1 MGELNINRYI
11 TCDNLKI
18 DFCPESHP
26 VDDDIQKIL
35 NEMISEFSIN
45 DMPINVDFRKLV
57 SWLKAGD
64 QLTHQIHPYPAK
76 LLPHIIYFFLKAH
89 SNLKHKIVLDP
100 FCGSGTVALEA
111 SIQGFLPLVADANPF
126 ALLLAKVKTTP
137 YSVKKLTETAEN
149 ILIKAKKYRTAPP
162 IDVVNQH
169 LWYSP
174 EHKKKLEIILRAI
187 NEIEVTDEKD
197 FFKICFSSLAKK
209 ISYADPAISVP
220 VRLKTK
226 ESFSDATND
235 RIQKRLDW
243 IKGLNVIDEFRSVVN
258 SNIERIKQTNEK
270 YPERVV
276 AKNVGNDARNIF
288 TNSDLTTQMPD
299 NSIPLIIT
307 SPPYGSAQKYI
318 RSSSL
323 SLNWLSFVPP
333 KGLRSLEEK
342 SIGREHLITELLCL
356 EEGNLPT
363 TYNNLIERIAK
374 TNNSRARIT
383 QKYLIEMEQV
393 AKELSRI
400 IAPSGRIILI
410 LGNNQVCGETLRNDE
425 FMTYCF
431 KKYGLS
437 LKLILV
443 DDIKSRGLMTKRN
456 RTASIISRETVLIF
470 EKPT

>member
-1 MGELNINRYI
+1 MGELNIKRYM
-11 TCDNLKI
+11 TAEEYEI
-18 DFCPESHP
+18 DILQDSPPKDEY
-26 VDDDIQKIL
+26 VQRIL
-35 NEMISEFSIN
+35 NKMILEYSIHRN
-45 DMPINVDFRKLV
+45 AINVDFRKLV
-57 SWLKAGD
+57 YWLKAGD

-76 LLPHIIYFFLKAH
+76 LLPHIIHFFLKAH
-89 SNLKHKIVLDP
+89 SNFKHKIVLDP

-111 SIQGFLPLVADANPF
+111 SIQGFVPLVADANPF
-126 ALLLAKVKTTP
+126 ALLVAKVKTTP
-137 YSVKKLTETAEN
+137 YSVKQLTETAEN
-149 ILIKAKKYRTAPP
+149 ILSKAKKYKKAPP
-162 IDVVNQH
+162 IEVINHH

-197 FFKICFSSLAKK
+197 FFKVCFSSLAKK

-220 VRLKTK
+220 VRLKAK
-226 ESFSDATND
+226 DSFSDITNE

-243 IKGLNVIDEFRSVVN
+243 IKNLNVIDEFHNVVN
-258 SNIERIKQTNEK
+258 SNIERVRQTNEQ
-270 YPERVV
+270 YPQRVV
-276 AKNVGNDARNIF
+276 AKKVGIDARNIF
-288 TNSDLTTQMPD
+288 TNSDLITQMPD
-299 NSIPLIIT
+299 NSVPLIIT

-323 SLNWLSFVPP
+323 SLNWLGFVPP

-342 SIGREHLITELLCL
+342 SIGREHLITEPLCL
-356 EEGNLPT
+356 KAGDLPEN
-363 TYNNLIERIAK
+363 YNHLIERIAK
-374 TNNSRARIT
+374 INKRRARIT

-400 IAPSGRIILI
+400 LAPNGRIIFV

-425 FMTYCF
+425 FMAQCF
-431 KKYGLS
+431 NKYGLKT
-437 LKLILV
+437 KLILI

-470 EKPT
+470 EKTK

>member
-1 MGELNINRYI
+1 MGELNINRYT

-18 DFCPESHP
+18 NFCPESHP
-26 VDDDIQKIL
+26 VDDDIQELL
-35 NEMISEFSIN
+35 NEMISEYSIN
-45 DMPINVDFRKLV
+45 NMPINVDFRKLV

-126 ALLLAKVKTTP
+126 ALLIAKVKTTP
-137 YSVKKLTETAEN
+137 YSIKHLIETAEN
-149 ILIKAKKYRTAPP
+149 ILIKAKKYRTAPSVD
-162 IDVVNQH
+162 IVNPH
-169 LWYSP
+169 LWYPP
-174 EHKKKLEIILRAI
+174 EHKKKLEILLRAI
-187 NEIEVTDEKD
+187 NEIEITDEKD

-226 ESFSDATND
+226 ESFSDATNE

-243 IKGLNVIDEFRSVVN
+243 IKSLSVIDEFHNIVN
-258 SNIERIKQTNEK
+258 SNIERIKQTNEQ
-270 YPERVV
+270 YPQRVV
-276 AKNVGNDARNIF
+276 AKNVGIDARNIF

-299 NSIPLIIT
+299 NSVPLIIT

-323 SLNWLSFVPP
+323 SLNWLGFVSP
-333 KGLRSLEEK
+333 KELRSLEEK
-342 SIGREHLITELLCL
+342 SIGREHLITEPLCL
-356 EEGNLPT
+356 KAGDLPEN
-363 TYNNLIERIAK
+363 YNNLIERIAK
-374 TNNSRARIT
+374 TNKSRARIT

-393 AKELSRI
+393 AQELSRI
-400 IAPSGRIILI
+400 LAPNGRIIFV

-431 KKYGLS
+431 KKYGLR
-437 LKLILV
+437 LKLVLI

-456 RTASIISRETVLIF
+456 RTASIISRETVLVF
-470 EKPT
+470 EK

>member
-11 TCDNLKI
+11 TCDDLKI
-18 DFCPESHP
+18 NFCQESHP
-26 VDDDIQKIL
+26 IDDDIQKIL
-35 NEMISEFSIN
+35 NGMIFEYSIN
-45 DMPINVDFRKLV
+45 NMPINVDFRKLV
-57 SWLKAGD
+57 YWLKAGD

-76 LLPHIIYFFLKAH
+76 LLPHIIHFFLKAH
-89 SNLKHKIVLDP
+89 SNFKHKIVLDP

-126 ALLLAKVKTTP
+126 ALLVAKVKTTP
-137 YSVKKLTETAEN
+137 YSVKQLTETAEK
-149 ILIKAKKYRTAPP
+149 ILIKAKKYKDAPT

-169 LWYSP
+169 LWYLP
-174 EHKKKLEIILRAI
+174 EHKKKLEIILRTI
-187 NEIEVTDEKD
+187 NEIKVIDEKD
-197 FFKICFSSLAKK
+197 FFKLCFSSLAKK

-226 ESFSDATND
+226 ESFSDTTNE
-235 RIQKRLDW
+235 RIQKRLNW
-243 IKGLNVIDEFRSVVN
+243 IKNLNVIDEFHSVVN
-258 SNIERIKQTNEK
+258 SNIERIKQTNEQ
-270 YPERVV
+270 YPRRVV
-276 AKNVGNDARNIF
+276 ANNVGIDARNIF
-288 TNSDLTTQMPD
+288 TNSDLSKQMPD

-323 SLNWLSFVPP
+323 SLNWLGFVPP

-342 SIGREHLITELLCL
+342 SIGREHLLTEPLCL
-356 EEGNLPT
+356 DEGDLPKD
-363 TYNNLIERIAK
+363 YKCLIERIAK
-374 TNNSRARIT
+374 TNKIRARIT

-400 IAPSGRIILI
+400 LAPNGRIIFV

-431 KKYGLS
+431 IKYGLT
-437 LKLILV
+437 LKLVLI

-456 RTASIISRETVLIF
+456 RTASIISRETVLVF
-470 EKPT
+470 EK

>member
-1 MGELNINRYI
+1 MDAIKYAEEKGVLFVISAGNEGKNVTDIPNFPMKFYMENGEKKFFSNMIVVGANSWMKKWSQEKDPENKNVKFDLSAPFSNFSKEAVDIFAPGVQINSTVPNNKYK
-11 TCDNLKI
+11 KI
-18 DFCPESHP
+18 DGTSMASPE
-26 VDDDIQKIL
+26 VTGIAAIL
-35 NEMISEFSIN
+35 KSYFPNLTAQQLKEVIISSA
-45 DMPINVDFRKLV
+45 R
-57 SWLKAGD
+57 
-64 QLTHQIHPYPAK
+64 QYPG
-76 LLPHIIYFFLKAH
+76 LM
-89 SNLKHKIVLDP
+89 V
-100 FCGSGTVALEA
+100 
-111 SIQGFLPLVADANPF
+111 
-126 ALLLAKVKTTP
+126 KVKDR
-137 YSVKKLTETAEN
+137 S
-149 ILIKAKKYRTAPP
+149 
-162 IDVVNQH
+162 
-169 LWYSP
+169 
-174 EHKKKLEIILRAI
+174 
-187 NEIEVTDEKD
+187 
-197 FFKICFSSLAKK
+197 
-209 ISYADPAISVP
+209 
-220 VRLKTK
+220 TK
-226 ESFSDATND
+226 ESFSNATND

-243 IKGLNVIDEFRSVVN
+243 IKDLNVIDEFRSVVN

-270 YPERVV
+270 YRERVV

-288 TNSDLTTQMPD
+288 TNSDLTTRMPD

-356 EEGNLPT
+356 EEGNLPK

-400 IAPSGRIILI
+400 IAPSGRIIFI

-431 KKYGLS
+431 KKYGLN

-443 DDIKSRGLMTKRN
+443 DDIKSRGLMIKRN

>member
-11 TCDNLKI
+11 TCENFEINFRQEL
-18 DFCPESHP
+18 HLT
-26 VDDDIQKIL
+26 DDDVQKTLI
-35 NEMISEFSIN
+35 EMISEYSIN
-45 DMPINVDFRKLV
+45 NMPINVDFRKLV
-57 SWLKAGD
+57 YWLKAGD

-76 LLPHIIYFFLKAH
+76 LLPHIVHFFLKAH
-89 SNLKHKIVLDP
+89 SNFKHKIVLDP

-111 SIQGFLPLVADANPF
+111 SIQGFFPLVADANPF
-126 ALLLAKVKTTP
+126 ALLVAKVKTTP
-137 YSVKKLTETAEN
+137 YSIKQLTDTAEN
-149 ILIKAKKYRTAPP
+149 LLVKAKKYKDAPT
-162 IDVVNQH
+162 IEVVNQH
-169 LWYSP
+169 YWYLP
-174 EHKKKLEIILRAI
+174 EHKKKLEIISRAI
-187 NEIEVTDEKD
+187 NEIEVIDEKD
-197 FFKICFSSLAKK
+197 FFKVCFSSLAKK

-226 ESFSDATND
+226 DSFSDATNE

-243 IKGLNVIDEFRSVVN
+243 IKNLSVIDEFYNIIS
-258 SNIERIKQTNEK
+258 SNIERIKQTNKKHPHRIE
-270 YPERVV
+270 
-276 AKNVGNDARNIF
+276 ASTVGIDARNIF
-288 TNSDLTTQMPD
+288 TNSDLNKQMPD

-323 SLNWLSFVPP
+323 SLNWLGFVPP

-342 SIGREHLITELLCL
+342 SIGREHLLTKPLCL
-356 EEGNLPT
+356 DEGDLPEK
-363 TYNNLIERIAK
+363 YRYLIEKIAK
-374 TNNSRARIT
+374 TNKSRARIT

-393 AKELSRI
+393 AKELSRVL
-400 IAPSGRIILI
+400 APNGRIIFV

-431 KKYGLS
+431 QKYGLK
-437 LKLILV
+437 LKLVLI

-470 EKPT
+470 EK

>member
-1 MGELNINRYI
+1 MDLNLLNSV
-11 TCDNLKI
+11 TSCNEMTNNFHQHTNLLDN
-18 DFCPESHP
+18 
-26 VDDDIQKIL
+26 DIKKIL
-35 NEMISEFSIN
+35 DEMIYTYSIN
-45 DMPINVDFRKLV
+45 NTPINVDFRKLV

-126 ALLLAKVKTTP
+126 ALLVAKVKTTP

-187 NEIEVTDEKD
+187 NEIDEIDEKD
-197 FFKICFSSLAKK
+197 FFKVCFSSLAKK

-226 ESFSDATND
+226 ETFSETTNQ

-243 IKGLNVIDEFRSVVN
+243 IQNLNIIEEFKSIVD
-258 SNIERIKQTNEK
+258 SNIERIGLTNEQFSHRISAQK
-270 YPERVV
+270 
-276 AKNVGNDARNIF
+276 VGIDARDIF
-288 TNSDLTTQMPD
+288 KDSSFTTKMPENSV
-299 NSIPLIIT
+299 PLIIT

-318 RSSSL
+318 RSTSQ
-323 SLNWLSFVPP
+323 SLNWLGFTPP
-333 KGLRSLEEK
+333 QGLRSLEEK
-342 SIGREHLITELLCL
+342 SIGREHLISEPLCL
-356 EEGNLPT
+356 DMGDLPKN
-363 TYNNLIERIAK
+363 YKCLIEKIAQTNK
-374 TNNSRARIT
+374 TRARIT

-400 IAPSGRIILI
+400 LTVNGRIILV

-425 FMTYCF
+425 FMIYCF
-431 KKYGLS
+431 KKYGLN
-437 LKLILV
+437 LKLVLV

-456 RTASIISRETVLIF
+456 RTASVISREIVLVF
-470 EKPT
+470 EKLG

>member
-1 MGELNINRYI
+1 
-11 TCDNLKI
+11 
-18 DFCPESHP
+18 
-26 VDDDIQKIL
+26 VDDDIQELL
-35 NEMISEFSIN
+35 NEMISEYSIN
-45 DMPINVDFRKLV
+45 NMPINVDFRKLV

-126 ALLLAKVKTTP
+126 ALLIAKVKTTP
-137 YSVKKLTETAEN
+137 YSIKHLIETAEN
-149 ILIKAKKYRTAPP
+149 ILIKAKKYRTAPSVD
-162 IDVVNQH
+162 IVNPH
-169 LWYSP
+169 LWYPP
-174 EHKKKLEIILRAI
+174 EHKKKLEILLRAI
-187 NEIEVTDEKD
+187 NEIEITDEKD

-226 ESFSDATND
+226 ESFSDATNE

-243 IKGLNVIDEFRSVVN
+243 IKSLSVIDEFHNIVN
-258 SNIERIKQTNEK
+258 SNIERIKQTNEQ
-270 YPERVV
+270 YPQRVV
-276 AKNVGNDARNIF
+276 AKNVGIDARNIF

-299 NSIPLIIT
+299 NSVPLIIT

-323 SLNWLSFVPP
+323 SLNWLGFVSP
-333 KGLRSLEEK
+333 KELRSLEEK
-342 SIGREHLITELLCL
+342 SIGREHLITEPLCL
-356 EEGNLPT
+356 KAGDLPEN
-363 TYNNLIERIAK
+363 YNNLIERIAK
-374 TNNSRARIT
+374 TNKSRARIT

-393 AKELSRI
+393 AQELSRI
-400 IAPSGRIILI
+400 LAPNGRIIFV

-431 KKYGLS
+431 KKYGLR
-437 LKLILV
+437 LKLVLI

-456 RTASIISRETVLIF
+456 RTASIISRETVLVF
-470 EKPT
+470 EK